1 MMYDEMNYIN
11 DLLEKIDLL
20 EKEIKRLNET
30 LDHHVNKR
38 PSNYIK
44 STDLTA
50 VGKLTKKLRKI
61 T

>member
-11 DLLEKIDLL
+11 DLL